1 MSRANK
7 ENNCDDAKQHKEI
20 HDVKSLESQLMLQE
34 AVFPN
39 VSVYVVVLMMM
50 LMMTG
55 GYGDGDGFLY
65 LKKETKPRLDYVTV
79 TTFETYGI

>member
-55 GYGDGDGFLY
+55 VVV
-65 LKKETKPRLDYVTV
+65 VTV
-79 TTFETYGI
+79 MAFCI